1 MSPTIGRI
9 DTNITR
15 AKELLLVDNS
25 QYLERVNQAELQ
37 KQFIVATTTV
47 VLTQDPAPGTQVPV
61 GTQINLTLVNKG
73 DFPTASLGVSAAVGK
88 KWARAGDVISRRRE
102 RRRPAL
108 KAILDKGAQYEKLD
122 RGRQGRW
129 STASSARSIGDADI
143 APAYADVGFI
153 YEL

>member
-37 KQFIVATTTV
+37 KQFVVTTTTV
-47 VLTQDPAPGTQVPV
+47 VLNQDPAPGTQVPV

-73 DFPTASLGVSAAVGK
+73 DFPTSSLGVSAAVGK
-88 KWARAGDVISRRRE
+88 KWTRAGDVITAVEGAGSG
-102 RRRPAL
+102 L
-108 KAILDKGAQYEKLD
+108 KAILDKGDPYEKLD
-122 RGRQGRW
+122 QGDKAVVDGFFRQQ
-129 STASSARSIGDADI
+129 IGDADI
-143 APAYADVGFI
+143 ASAYADVGFI